1 MIYVDMEDKLAQNTR
16 VDRLLLHFLE
26 YIRLGEGNTK
36 NATQKL
42 NGDDFMNRAMEEMI
56 SRDLG
61 LAIKKIRTSSWDDL
75 DKIPRKRGK
84 AFRPKDMFLVGGNI
98 NLAEYREMG
107 MTVLGLRNIYR
118 KVKLVIH
125 LNII

>member
-1 MIYVDMEDKLAQNTR
+1 
-16 VDRLLLHFLE
+16 
-26 YIRLGEGNTK
+26 
-36 NATQKL
+36 
-42 NGDDFMNRAMEEMI
+42 MNRAMEEMI

-61 LAIKKIRTSSWDDL
+61 LAIKKIRSSSWDDL

-84 AFRPKDMFLVGGNI
+84 AFHPKDMFLVGGNI

-118 KVKLVIH
+118 KVKYKIKCSLI
-125 LNII
+125 NKKNG